1 MVKLE
6 IKKEVLILEL
16 KIRWK
21 KIMVKTMASLL
32 KISKK
37 LTRLLKRRMK
47 SKKKRER
54 QEIQRREETMS
65 SSNQR
70 VYHRQCMEMEVLY
83 QNLVD
88 LETILWD
95 LNQESKLLSPK
106 RDRSSILKK
115 NMMKT
120 MSHQVCLLSNL
131 DQPSPK
137 ASLTHKQDSIQMV
150 LIQILADHPLTPH
163 QTHQFKKWLTLN
175 NSITDR

>member
-1 MVKLE
+1 
-6 IKKEVLILEL
+6 LEL

-21 KIMVKTMASLL
+21 KIMVKTMASLV

-54 QEIQRREETMS
+54 QGIQRREETMS
-65 SSNQR
+65 SNNQR

-88 LETILWD
+88 LEITQWG
-95 LNQESKLLSPK
+95 LNRESKLLSPK

-120 MSHQVCLLSNL
+120 MSHQDC
-131 DQPSPK
+131 
-137 ASLTHKQDSIQMV
+137 
-150 LIQILADHPLTPH
+150 
-163 QTHQFKKWLTLN
+163 
-175 NSITDR
+175 